1 MDERITAPGPMEED
15 LEFDRS
21 LRPTRFEDFPGQE
34 QVKEKLK
41 IAIEATNLRGDALD
55 HILLHGPPGL
65 GKTTLAYIIANELDV
80 NIKMT
85 SGPILERA
93 ADLAGIL
100 TNLGP
105 RDVLFIDEIHRTS
118 TVVEEYLYSAMED
131 FALDI
136 MIDQGPRA
144 RSVRLTLERFT
155 LVGATTR
162 AGLLT
167 SPMRARFGI
176 TERLDFYTSEEL
188 ALIASR
194 SADIMGIEIEEGGAV
209 EIAKRSRGTARV
221 VNRLLRRAR
230 DFAQVRADGVITR
243 DVADAAL
250 RMLNVDERGLDD
262 MDKRVLLTLID
273 KFSGGPTGLTNIAA
287 AVSEEADT
295 LEEVY
300 EPYLIQEGFLERT
313 PRGRRATTLAYQ
325 HFGRKR
331 DDRDGTPRLF

>member
-1 MDERITAPGPMEED
+1 MNERMTAPGPMEDD

-21 LRPTRFEDFPGQE
+21 LRPSKFEDFPGQE
-34 QVKEKLK
+34 RVKEKLK
-41 IAIEATNLRGDALD
+41 IYIEATNQRGEALD

-65 GKTTLAYIIANELDV
+65 GKTTLAHIIANELDV

-105 RDVLFIDEIHRTS
+105 RDVLFIDEVHRMS
-118 TVVEEYLYSAMED
+118 PVVEEYLYPAMED

-144 RSVRLTLERFT
+144 RSVRLNLERFT

-167 SPMRARFGI
+167 SPMRSRFGI
-176 TERLDFYTSEEL
+176 AERLDFYTPEEL
-188 ALIASR
+188 ARIAER
-194 SADIMGIEIEEGGAV
+194 SAGILSIEIDDEGAL
-209 EIAKRSRGTARV
+209 EIARRSRGTARV

-230 DFAQVRADGVITR
+230 DFAQVRADGVITGK
-243 DVADAAL
+243 VADDAL
-250 RMLNVDERGLDD
+250 RMLNVDEQGLDD
-262 MDKRVLLTLID
+262 MDKRILLSLID
-273 KFSGGPTGLTNIAA
+273 KFDGGPTGLSNLAA
-287 AVSEEADT
+287 AVSEERDT

-300 EPYLIQEGFLERT
+300 EPYLIQEGYLERT
-313 PRGRRATTLAYQ
+313 PRGRRATDKAYR
-325 HFGRKR
+325 HFGRRRHER
-331 DDRDGTPRLF
+331 DEQMRLL